1 MNLNTTL
8 NFLIGF
14 ASFLLS
20 AFTIF
25 ALAGFLSFH
34 AVDAR
39 ASEDGKRCVLLHSL
53 YCDEIFRQ
61 SPVECDSSLC
71 LHSSAFSYETTAIER
86 KITGFTQ
93 QPLISISVVLLGNWS
108 RSPRKKP
115 LCGDDELLPDLP
127 HQVLVHKPTLAMAA
141 GCWHK
146 VVDKTMPGYQVST
159 WELSC
164 S

>member
-34 AVDAR
+34 ALDAK
-39 ASEDGKRCVLLHSL
+39 ATEGGKSCVLLHSL

-86 KITGFTQ
+86 KITGFTTINLNQ
-93 QPLISISVVLLGNWS
+93 CCFV
-108 RSPRKKP
+108 RK
-115 LCGDDELLPDLP
+115 
-127 HQVLVHKPTLAMAA
+127 LVSLTSKEASMW
-141 GCWHK
+141 G
-146 VVDKTMPGYQVST
+146 
-159 WELSC
+159 
-164 S
+164 